1 MGKGVNREQRRY
13 RLVDLSKVKPENLS
27 DRGPKC
33 GGVKND
39 KRYKYC
45 DKCREA
51 ARKAKAGR
59 K

>member
-1 MGKGVNREQRRY
+1 MEQRRY
-13 RLVDLSKVKPENLS
+13 RLVDLSKVKPENLA
-27 DRGPKC
+27 DRCPKC